1 MSCADCG
8 ATLGSDQRYCLE
20 CGARR
25 APLPPLV
32 AAQIGALDFRARRDD
47 AESRPSAGAAAA
59 AAAAAEGETPDRPTL
74 EERFMP
80 TPRVAAIAVM
90 GLLAFGVFLGSATSP
105 LAQSAGIAPILL
117 DGSSSSPP
125 SSPTEEASAPT
136 STPEAAA
143 PAAASAPAAAAA
155 EAPAPIEEAIPG
167 EESGQKPSIPPE
179 VPTEA
184 PLPPVKHV
192 FMIVL
197 ADQGFNEAFGESSAA
212 PYLAKTLR
220 GQGELL
226 TNYYAVAQGD
236 LANEIALISGQGPTP
251 QTAANC
257 PDYTEISPGTAS
269 AESQVTGSG
278 CVYPSATLTLPGQL
292 AAAGKTWKAYVE
304 GIGNG
309 GAGQPS
315 TCRHP
320 ALGSPD
326 ANQAPLPGDAYET
339 WRNPFVYFD
348 SLTGGAE
355 CAQDDVGIEQLQPD
369 LQAASSTPSLSY
381 IVPSAC
387 HDGSE
392 KPCEPGQPAGLAAAE
407 PFLKTVVPEIE
418 ASPAYKEGGL
428 IAITSD
434 QAPQTGPNADAS
446 SCCGTPQY
454 PNLPAGSSAARQR
467 PGQADRR
474 RRPGRAAADL
484 PLRQTRQRRRNELL
498 QPLLAAAQPRGT
510 LRPAAARLRRQPRA
524 DRVRKRRLQ
533 QQPRLVGSLSRR
545 DRLPAQVEVCGAA
558 SASPM
563 PKRSCRRRSG
573 AGAHQFHLPSSAIS
587 EGTSSA
593 RMMLA
598 SISTASA
605 VPTPFSL
612 MKMICE
618 VAKANIATAKSSAAA
633 VTIRPVRSSP
643 IATHSVSEA
652 PLSRA
657 SLIRESRK
665 TA

>member
-1 MSCADCG
+1 MADG
-8 ATLGSDQRYCLE
+8 
-20 CGARR
+20 
-25 APLPPLV
+25 
-32 AAQIGALDFRARRDD
+32 
-47 AESRPSAGAAAA
+47 
-59 AAAAAEGETPDRPTL
+59 PTL

-80 TPRVAAIAVM
+80 SPRVAAVAVM

-117 DGSSSSPP
+117 DSGSSSP
-125 SSPTEEASAPT
+125 SSAPAEEASTPT
-136 STPEAAA
+136 STPETVAAA
-143 PAAASAPAAAAA
+143 PAKASVPSMLSA
-155 EAPAPIEEAIPG
+155 EAPATIEEEIPT
-167 EESGQKPSIPPE
+167 ESAKNPSIPPE

-197 ADQGFNEAFGESSAA
+197 ADQGFNEMFGESSAA

-236 LANEIALISGQGPTP
+236 LANENAILSGQGPTP

-257 PDYTEISPGTAS
+257 PSYTEISPGTAS
-269 AESQVTGSG
+269 AEGQVTGNG
-278 CVYPSATLTLPGQL
+278 CVYPAATMTLPGQL

-326 ANQAPLPGDAYET
+326 ANQAPLPADAYET

-387 HDGSE
+387 HDGGE

-434 QAPQTGPNADAS
+434 QAPQTGPNADSS

-454 PNLPAGSSAARQR
+454 PNLPAGSSAPASG
-467 PGQADRR
+467 PVKPTGGG
-474 RRPGRAAADL
+474 GRVGLLLISPYVKPASVDETSYYNHFSL
-484 PLRQTRQRRRNELL
+484 LHSFEELFGL
-498 QPLLAAAQPRGT
+498 QPLGYAAN
-510 LRPAAARLRRQPRA
+510 PALTGFESGVYNNNP
-524 DRVRKRRLQ
+524 
-533 QQPRLVGSLSRR
+533 GS
-545 DRLPAQVEVCGAA
+545 
-558 SASPM
+558 
-563 PKRSCRRRSG
+563 
-573 AGAHQFHLPSSAIS
+573 
-587 EGTSSA
+587 
-593 RMMLA
+593 
-598 SISTASA
+598 
-605 VPTPFSL
+605 
-612 MKMICE
+612 
-618 VAKANIATAKSSAAA
+618 
-633 VTIRPVRSSP
+633 
-643 IATHSVSEA
+643 
-652 PLSRA
+652 
-657 SLIRESRK
+657 
-665 TA
+665 